1 MTPVDVL
8 FAGATGLVGAQ
19 ALPVLLRRADAE
31 GFRVFTVGRRP
42 PLVTH
47 DRLVALEWVAQ
58 AGAAGH
64 RVSAELERHG
74 ARLGSFVCALGT
86 TISQAGS
93 REAFARVDHDLVV
106 SLARAARGRGATQAV
121 VVSSVGADAAA
132 SNFYLSVKGDMECS
146 VLGLGFM
153 RCDFLHPGLL
163 LGQRDGP
170 SRPAEWLGQRVF
182 PMLRPLLRGGL
193 RRYRAIDAAQVAAA
207 LAALVGRQA
216 HGVFV
221 HNNGA
226 IEEIAQSHGHGSGN
240 HHPE

>member
-19 ALPVLLRRADAE
+19 ALPVLLRRAEAE

-42 PLVTH
+42 PSVTH
-47 DRLVALEWVAQ
+47 ERLVSVEWDTQGEAAVDRVLE
-58 AGAAGH
+58 
-64 RVSAELERHG
+64 ELERHG

-106 SLARAARGRGATQAV
+106 SLARAARGRGAMQAV

-132 SNFYLSVKGDMECS
+132 SNFYLSVKGDMEVS
-146 VLGLGFM
+146 VLGRGFM

-163 LGQRDGP
+163 LGRRNGP
-170 SRPAEWLGQRVF
+170 LRPAEWLGQHLF
-182 PMLRPLLRGGL
+182 PLLQPLLRGGL
-193 RRYRAIDAAQVAAA
+193 RRYRAIDAGQVAAA

-226 IEEIAQSHGHGSGN
+226 IEEIAQSHGHGAGN